1 MLEKNTPEIDEEYVI
16 GYKYSVVIDSEI
28 DKEDFTSGKVF
39 ISIVNGD
46 NLPVKKS

>member
-1 MLEKNTPEIDEEYVI
+1 LEKNTPEIDEEYVI

-28 DKEDFTSGKVF
+28 EKEDFTTGKVF
-39 ISIVNGD
+39 ISIVNGE